1 MTHWRPEQG
10 EWMGRARAGLT
21 TAAVAAVV
29 LAGAPSLLPEEP
41 LPTLRNGPGWA
52 AAPPFAA
59 TSLGGALLRP
69 AGDLAWLRRGWIPG
83 SGALDVPVGERGAA
97 GTDVPS
103 RTTVT
108 RTALLDLRRLTR
120 PNGAVAAGPD
130 APWAYTWPRDTS
142 FVAAAYAV
150 SGYVDDAWRALDFL
164 ASVQHADGGFEAR
177 YLLDGSGVPDD
188 RPRQSDGAGWVL
200 WGLDEVRV
208 ATGEGAL
215 PPSLRPLRDRATEFV
230 LRLTADGSVL
240 PPVSPDFW
248 EVRERRLT
256 LGVAAPLAAG
266 LEASAR
272 TYAAEGAHVRAAE
285 LGAAATR
292 LRILIRE
299 HFGPAYER
307 HGDSGGV
314 DAGVAMLMPPFTEE
328 YDGAARVWSAYPE
341 LALRTAGGIAPG
353 AEWKQDGVS
362 WTPETALVAYTA
374 AASGRVDVAEQ
385 WLDWLRAQV
394 TPWGSLPEKVLP
406 DGSPAGP
413 APLAWTAALLVLTE
427 HELDARRASVGA
439 EQPQRITVTP
449 PGAATA
455 SDPATP
461 ARPSTSVA
469 GG

>member
-1 MTHWRPEQG
+1 
-10 EWMGRARAGLT
+10 MGRARAGLT
-21 TAAVAAVV
+21 AVAVAAVALV
-29 LAGAPSLLPEEP
+29 AAPALRADEP
-41 LPTLRNGPGWA
+41 LPTLRNGAGWVSAGPFSSGTLGSA
-52 AAPPFAA
+52 ALRPTAETAW
-59 TSLGGALLRP
+59 LLRGTVPGASAQRDRDP
-69 AGDLAWLRRGWIPG
+69 ARPDP
-83 SGALDVPVGERGAA
+83 AA
-97 GTDVPS
+97 V
-103 RTTVT
+103 V

-150 SGYVDDAWRALDFL
+150 SGHLDDAWRALAFL
-164 ASVQHADGGFEAR
+164 ASVQHPDGGFEAR

-200 WGLDEVRV
+200 WGLDQVRV
-208 ATGEGAL
+208 AAGDEPL
-215 PPSLRPLRDRATEFV
+215 PAHLRPLRDRAVHFV
-230 LRLTADGSVL
+230 LTQTEDGRSL
-240 PPVSPDFW
+240 PPVSPDYW

-256 LGVAAPLAAG
+256 LGTAAPLMAG
-266 LEASAR
+266 LEAAAR
-272 TYAAEGAHVRAAE
+272 TYAAEGDSARAAE
-285 LGAAATR
+285 VGAAAAS
-292 LRILIRE
+292 LGVLVRE
-299 HFGPAYER
+299 HFGPEYER

-328 YDGAARVWSAYPE
+328 RDGAARVWSSYPE

-374 AASGRVDVAEQ
+374 AASGRVDLAEQ
-385 WLDWLRAQV
+385 WLEWLRGTV

-427 HELDARRASVGA
+427 HELDARRASVEGGA
-439 EQPQRITVTP
+439 
-449 PGAATA
+449 PGGPTG
-455 SDPATP
+455 
-461 ARPSTSVA
+461 TSVA